1 MMRWLSPYIALQLL
15 AITTDKEVIMS
26 EIKGQLLGIVLVAI
40 IFGTVATAL
49 GVLFANLTDKV
60 EEKVTSIVNK
70 DYGPAAAIDKQ
81 LQNY

>member
-1 MMRWLSPYIALQLL
+1 
-15 AITTDKEVIMS
+15 MS

-49 GVLFANLTDKV
+49 GVVFANLTDKV
-60 EEKVTSIVNK
+60 EEKVTSVVDK
-70 DYGPAAAIDKQ
+70 DYGPASAIDKQ

>member
-1 MMRWLSPYIALQLL
+1 
-15 AITTDKEVIMS
+15 MS

-49 GVLFANLTDKV
+49 GVVFANLTDKV
-60 EEKVTSIVNK
+60 EEKVTSVVNK